1 MYLAD
6 FLQISGGQAACLN
19 ARLESLKS
27 WTLIIHASEGAST
40 QTEGQVQ
47 ICSVDD
53 LQTCHTL
60 RKISLHQ
67 QCSTR
72 YMGCVLQELL
82 TILPEG
88 TESRMRNK
96 SELFI
101 GLHAIIRLVY

>member
-27 WTLIIHASEGAST
+27 WTYMQVKGHPLR
-40 QTEGQVQ
+40 QRGQVQ